1 MNLLQTET
9 GKMKLTLR
17 KANAVQAAINEMIK
31 NLDLPTQAELNEF
44 EDVKEQ
50 IQSVRDRFWTYAATR
65 NKLVMSLYEI
75 RAKVAQAN
83 TKSGINDHLA
93 NVAYL
98 EKQISFNNMLS
109 GKGAQTALRVLNG
122 RLKKQSEDSGDRRMY
137 GFEGVITSIFT
148 EEEVEEFRRTS
159 ANFKREKQRVQ
170 DELLELNIRTE
181 IELNE
186 ETARFL
192 EKADIL

>member
-1 MNLLQTET
+1 
-9 GKMKLTLR
+9 MKLTLR
-17 KANAVQAAINEMIK
+17 KANAIQAAINEAIK
-31 NLDLPTQAELNEF
+31 GLDLNTTVTLNEF
-44 EDVKEQ
+44 EGVEDQ
-50 IQSVRDRFWTYAATR
+50 IQTVRDRFWTHAATR

-83 TKSGINDHLA
+83 AESGINDHLA

-98 EKQISFNNMLS
+98 EKQISHNTMLA

-122 RLKKQSEDSGDRRMY
+122 QVKKLSEVKED
-137 GFEGVITSIFT
+137 GFGYRSSAVNTSIFT
-148 EEEVEEFRRTS
+148 EEEVEDFKRN
-159 ANFKREKQRVQ
+159 AADFKREKQRVQ
-170 DELLELNIRTE
+170 DELLELNVQTE
-181 IELNE
+181 IQLNE